1 MSIKKQLYQ
10 QLQQQVDQRV
20 SNAQKAMK
28 AAEDSKNNETKSSA
42 GDKFETSR
50 AMMQGEEE
58 RNKIQ
63 LVKAVDLQRQL
74 AQIDITKTSK
84 IVVLGSIVYSNQ
96 GNYFLSIG
104 LGKIVL
110 EDTTY
115 FAISLASP
123 IGQLLFGKSEKKSV
137 KYFFRPEMDEKTIL
151 RKQKIKTIFKN
162 SKIGLIVV
170 LNW

>member
-1 MSIKKQLYQ
+1 MSTKKQLYQ
-10 QLQQQVDQRV
+10 QLQEQIDQRV

-74 AQIDITKTSK
+74 AQIDIAKTSK

-110 EDTTY
+110 ENTTY

-123 IGQLLFGKSEKKSV
+123 IVQLLFGKSEKDV
-137 KYFFRPEMDEKTIL
+137 VNFRGKRIEIQRME
-151 RKQKIKTIFKN
+151 
-162 SKIGLIVV
+162 
-170 LNW
+170 

>member
-10 QLQQQVDQRV
+10 QLQEQVDQRV

-123 IGQLLFGKSEKKSV
+123 IGQLLFGKSEKDV
-137 KYFFRPEMDEKTIL
+137 VNFRGKRIEIQRLE
-151 RKQKIKTIFKN
+151 
-162 SKIGLIVV
+162 
-170 LNW
+170 

>member
-10 QLQQQVDQRV
+10 QLQEQVDQRV

-84 IVVLGSIVYSNQ
+84 IVVLGSIVFSNQ

-123 IGQLLFGKSEKKSV
+123 IGQLLFGKSEKDV
-137 KYFFRPEMDEKTIL
+137 VNFRGKRIEIQRME
-151 RKQKIKTIFKN
+151 
-162 SKIGLIVV
+162 
-170 LNW
+170 

>member
-123 IGQLLFGKSEKKSV
+123 IGQLLFGKSEKDV
-137 KYFFRPEMDEKTIL
+137 VNFRGKRIEIQRLE
-151 RKQKIKTIFKN
+151 
-162 SKIGLIVV
+162 
-170 LNW
+170 

>member
-1 MSIKKQLYQ
+1 MSTKKQLYQ
-10 QLQQQVDQRV
+10 QLQEQVDQRV

-84 IVVLGSIVYSNQ
+84 IVVLGSIVFSNQ

-123 IGQLLFGKSEKKSV
+123 IGQLLFGKSEKDV
-137 KYFFRPEMDEKTIL
+137 VNFRGKRIEIQRME
-151 RKQKIKTIFKN
+151 
-162 SKIGLIVV
+162 
-170 LNW
+170 

>member
-10 QLQQQVDQRV
+10 QLQEQVDQRV

-84 IVVLGSIVYSNQ
+84 IVVLGSIVFSNQ

-123 IGQLLFGKSEKKSV
+123 IGQLLFGKSEKDV
-137 KYFFRPEMDEKTIL
+137 VNFRGKRIEIQRLE
-151 RKQKIKTIFKN
+151 
-162 SKIGLIVV
+162 
-170 LNW
+170 

>member
-1 MSIKKQLYQ
+1 MSTKKQLYQ
-10 QLQQQVDQRV
+10 QLQQQIDQRV

-63 LVKAVDLQRQL
+63 LGKALDLQRQL
-74 AQIDITKTSK
+74 AQIDIHKTSK
-84 IVVLGSIVYSNQ
+84 IVVLGSLVSTNQ
-96 GNYFLSIG
+96 GTYFLSLG
-104 LGKIVL
+104 FGKIDL
-110 EDTTY
+110 KGTTY

-123 IGQLLFGKSEKKSV
+123 IGQLLFGKSENEAIN
-137 KYFFRPEMDEKTIL
+137 FRGKPILIEKI
-151 RKQKIKTIFKN
+151 R
-162 SKIGLIVV
+162 
-170 LNW
+170 

>member
-1 MSIKKQLYQ
+1 MQ
-10 QLQQQVDQRV
+10 
-20 SNAQKAMK
+20 

-63 LVKAVDLQRQL
+63 LAKAFALRQQL
-74 AQIDITKTSK
+74 AQIDISKTEES
-84 IVVLGSIVYSNQ
+84 VAVGSLVYTNQ
-96 GNYFLSIG
+96 GNYFLTVG

-110 EDTTY
+110 DGTTY

-123 IGQLLFGKSEKKSV
+123 IGQLLFGK
-137 KYFFRPEMDEKTIL
+137 
-151 RKQKIKTIFKN
+151 
-162 SKIGLIVV
+162 V
-170 LNW
+170 LNDTLSFRGKMIEIQQIE

>member
-84 IVVLGSIVYSNQ
+84 IVVLGSIVFSNQ

-123 IGQLLFGKSEKKSV
+123 IGQLLFGKSEKDV
-137 KYFFRPEMDEKTIL
+137 VNFRGKRIEIQRLE
-151 RKQKIKTIFKN
+151 
-162 SKIGLIVV
+162 
-170 LNW
+170 

>member
-10 QLQQQVDQRV
+10 QLQEQVDQRV

-84 IVVLGSIVYSNQ
+84 IVVLGSIVFSNQ

-110 EDTTY
+110 NDTTY

-123 IGQLLFGKSEKKSV
+123 IGQLLFGKSEKDV
-137 KYFFRPEMDEKTIL
+137 VNFRGKRIEIQRME
-151 RKQKIKTIFKN
+151 
-162 SKIGLIVV
+162 
-170 LNW
+170 

>member
-1 MSIKKQLYQ
+1 MHIKQQLYDHLH
-10 QLQQQVDQRV
+10 QLVNQRV

-63 LVKAVDLQRQL
+63 LAKAFALRQQL
-74 AQIDITKTSK
+74 AQIDISKTGES
-84 IVVLGSIVYSNQ
+84 VAVGSLVYTNQ
-96 GNYFLSIG
+96 GNYFLTVG
-104 LGKIVL
+104 LGKIII
-110 EDTTY
+110 EGTTY

-123 IGQLLFGKSEKKSV
+123 IGQLLFGKVGNETVNFRGKKI
-137 KYFFRPEMDEKTIL
+137 EIQQIE
-151 RKQKIKTIFKN
+151 
-162 SKIGLIVV
+162 
-170 LNW
+170 

>member
-1 MSIKKQLYQ
+1 MSTKKQLYQ
-10 QLQQQVDQRV
+10 QLQEQVNQRI

-74 AQIDITKTSK
+74 AQIDIAKTSK

-110 EDTTY
+110 NDTTY

-123 IGQLLFGKSEKKSV
+123 IGQLLFGKSEKDV
-137 KYFFRPEMDEKTIL
+137 VNFRGKRIEIQRME
-151 RKQKIKTIFKN
+151 
-162 SKIGLIVV
+162 
-170 LNW
+170 